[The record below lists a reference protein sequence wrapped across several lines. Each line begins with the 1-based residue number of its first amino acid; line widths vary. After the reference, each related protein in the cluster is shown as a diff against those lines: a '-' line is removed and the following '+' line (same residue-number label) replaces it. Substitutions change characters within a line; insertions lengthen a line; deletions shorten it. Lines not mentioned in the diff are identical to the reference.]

1 MEKFK
6 KKEEEDKKIKLKKQK
21 EEELIKR
28 QNKKLEGMKMKMLEN
43 QKRIRERNYNSNII
57 MTEQQKNQQI
67 NEVLEDM
74 CIYGELTKKEI
85 KEEKEKHPEKF
96 IETPQALKL
105 EKQDEG
111 LFALGLLSQNLE
123 GLGVET
129 AIEINENP
137 ETQEADLT
145 SLQFISNGMINKKKI

>member
-1 MEKFK
+1 MYLWW
-6 KKEEEDKKIKLKKQK
+6 I
-21 EEELIKR
+21 
-28 QNKKLEGMKMKMLEN
+28 NKKRN
-43 QKRIRERNYNSNII
+43 KRRKRKTS
-57 MTEQQKNQQI
+57 
-67 NEVLEDM
+67 
-74 CIYGELTKKEI
+74 I
-85 KEEKEKHPEKF
+85 KKF
-96 IETPQALKL
+96 IETSQALKL

-129 AIEINENP
+129 AIEVKKNP

>member
-1 MEKFK
+1 
-6 KKEEEDKKIKLKKQK
+6 
-21 EEELIKR
+21 
-28 QNKKLEGMKMKMLEN
+28 MKMLEN

-145 SLQFISNGMINKKKI
+145 SLQFISNGMINKKKYDLHFDLGKERNEEILNSEEEFEKFKENLKKN